1 MIQQLEDILTPEKRK
16 RVYQIIIAL
25 QPLAVFYGLMTAQE
39 AGLWVAIIAAVLGLT
54 VAQSNTLSEEKI
66 KEKIKKEGE
75 NENP

>member
-1 MIQQLEDILTPEKRK
+1 MIKQLEDILTPEKRK

-25 QPLAVFYGLMTAQE
+25 QPLAVFYGFMTAQE

-54 VAQSNTLSEEKI
+54 VAQSNTHSEEKI
-66 KEKIKKEGE
+66 KEKIKKEEE